1 MTIAIDID
9 NADQLLK
16 YVWGKGKENLEGLI
30 ETFGRD
36 IVMEALESFD
46 YEGITAL
53 NNDLAFDCDTINDK
67 CWELASVAESK
78 EK

>member
-1 MTIAIDID
+1 
-9 NADQLLK
+9 
-16 YVWGKGKENLEGLI
+16 
-30 ETFGRD
+30 
-36 IVMEALESFD
+36 MEALEAFD

-53 NNDLAFDCDTINDK
+53 NDDLAFDCGKINDK